1 MATGTGIILLAMKHR
16 EAERLFRE
24 YLEMRGWS
32 FWDEPQFRQM
42 MNLQPD
48 KAAPDFTILTGE
60 GDPAAFVE
68 VSEVAIKQ
76 EDIQSIQEIIR
87 SPNKI
92 VIEQPS
98 RRRFYHKLKNEIN
111 QLKRVINYQRQ
122 QKGQPLL
129 PAMLVVYDSLGTVY
143 PNWQFVLS
151 ELLGLAITYKID
163 PLRGEAASPGQIVP
177 TEQGF
182 FFQFAHANSHLSAIA
197 LLEEKRVLAIL
208 SGYENELKELDYQNL
223 SAAIPKVARITK
235 KYLENGINIEYAV
248 PVLTIFCNPFAE
260 VSWPETL
267 WGPYDRVWGRRNDSY
282 AILYD
287 GLIDLYQGTL
297 RGVSLPPPEQTSR
310 ASGFYDE

>member
-1 MATGTGIILLAMKHR
+1 MKHR

-32 FWDEPQFRQM
+32 FWDETQFRQM

-48 KAAPDFTILTGE
+48 KAAPDFTILTKNGE
-60 GDPAAFVE
+60 PAAFVE

-76 EDIQSIQEIIR
+76 KDIQSIQEIIR
-87 SPNKI
+87 SPHKV

-98 RRRFYHKLKNEIN
+98 LRRFYHKLKKEIN
-111 QLKRVINYQRQ
+111 QLKRVIDYQKQ
-122 QKGQPLL
+122 QKEQLPL
-129 PAMLVVYDSLGTVY
+129 PAMVVVYDSLG
-143 PNWQFVLS
+143 FVFPDERSVLY

-163 PLRGEAASPGQIVP
+163 PLRGEAASPWQIVP

-182 FFQFAHANSHLSAIA
+182 FFQFAQANPHISAIA

-208 SGYENELKELDYQNL
+208 SGYEKELKELDYHDL
-223 SAAIPKVARITK
+223 SAAIPKVARITR
-235 KYLENGINIEYAV
+235 KYFENGINIEYAV

-260 VSWPETL
+260 VPWAETL

>member
-1 MATGTGIILLAMKHR
+1 MKHR
-16 EAERLFRE
+16 KAERLFRE
-24 YLEMRGWS
+24 YLEMRGWQ

-42 MNLQPD
+42 MSLQRD
-48 KAAPDFTILTGE
+48 KAAPDFTILTKE
-60 GDPAAFVE
+60 GKPAAFVE

-76 EDIQSIQEIIR
+76 EDIQLIQEIIS
-87 SPNKI
+87 SPGKA
-92 VIEQPS
+92 VIGQPS
-98 RRRFYHKLKNEIN
+98 LRRFYHKLTKEIN
-111 QLKRVINYQRQ
+111 QLKRVIGYQREQ
-122 QKGQPLL
+122 GEQSPL
-129 PAMLVVYDSLGTVY
+129 PAMVVIYDSLGMVV
-143 PNWQFVLS
+143 PNERFVLH
-151 ELLGLAITYKID
+151 ELLGLVIRYEID
-163 PLRGEAASPGQIVP
+163 PLRGEAVSPGRIVP

-182 FFQFAHANSHLSAIA
+182 FFQFAHSNPHISAIA
-197 LLEEKRVLAIL
+197 LLEEKKVLAIL
-208 SGYENELKELDYQNL
+208 SGYEKELKELDYRDI
-223 SAAIPKVARITK
+223 SEAIIKMARITR

-260 VSWPETL
+260 VSWPEAL